1 MRPSVPAVGEVP
13 LYWDAA
19 KRELS
24 AADPL
29 LASVISD
36 NEGPGL
42 SSKGDMFLTLASSI
56 VSQQIST
63 AAAKTVWARFE
74 RLVGDVRSDTV
85 LSANHEQLR
94 QCGLSG
100 RKAEYILGIAEAW
113 ESGYGDKEWD
123 SMSDEDVMASLTGLR
138 GVGEWTAEMIMI
150 FTLLRPD
157 VFPVG
162 DVGVVRAIERLYS
175 GGRDMSKQEILERS
189 EKWRPWRTVATWY
202 LWRSIDP
209 GPVQY

>member
-1 MRPSVPAVGEVP
+1 MPAVGEVP
-13 LYWDAA
+13 SYWDAA

-24 AADPL
+24 AADPV

-63 AAAKTVWARFE
+63 AAAKMVWARFE
-74 RLVGDVRSDTV
+74 GLLGEVRPDAV
-85 LSANHEQLR
+85 LSVSHEQMR
-94 QCGLSG
+94 RCGLSG
-100 RKAEYILGIAEAW
+100 RKADYIRGIAKAW
-113 ESGYGDKEWD
+113 RSGYGDRDWD
-123 SMSDEDVMASLTGLR
+123 SMSDEEVLALLTGLR
-138 GVGEWTAEMIMI
+138 GVGAWTAEMIMI

-162 DVGVVRAIERLYS
+162 DVGVVRAVERLYS
-175 GGRDMSKQEILERS
+175 DGRAMSKQEILEKS
-189 EKWRPWRTVATWY
+189 EEWKPWRTVATWY

-209 GPVQY
+209 GPVQF

>member
-1 MRPSVPAVGEVP
+1 VPAVGEVP
-13 LYWDAA
+13 SYWDAA
-19 KRELS
+19 KWELS
-24 AADPL
+24 TADPL
-29 LASVISD
+29 LAGVISD

-42 SSKGDMFLTLASSI
+42 FSKGDMFSTLASSI

-74 RLVGDVRSDTV
+74 RLVGDVRPDTV
-85 LSANHEQLR
+85 LSADYEQLR

-113 ESGYGDKEWD
+113 KSGYGDKEWD

-150 FTLLRPD
+150 FSLLRPD

-162 DVGVVRAIERLYS
+162 DVGVVRAIEQLYS
-175 GGRDMSKQEILERS
+175 GGSEMSKQEILERS
-189 EKWRPWRTVATWY
+189 GKWKPWRTVATWY

-209 GPVQY
+209 EPVQY